1 MNKVKKTKSCR
12 SCRSRR
18 SCKKRKSRYSRKIRK
33 IDGGDDLNLYKCEML
48 YTDEYSK
55 YLEIKFVFTKKT
67 EGEVR
72 KWFESLYEYNTK
84 NKYYITLVKH
94 SGEDFDI
101 IYEDQD

>member
-1 MNKVKKTKSCR
+1 MNKVKKTKSR
-12 SCRSRR
+12 RSRR

-67 EGEVR
+67 EEEVR
-72 KWFESLYEYNTK
+72 KWFESLYEYDAKTDRHLLSIFLNDIFK
-84 NKYYITLVKH
+84 NP
-94 SGEDFDI
+94 
-101 IYEDQD
+101 